1 MPLFTLPVTLLWS
14 RGESPSRSP
23 AEQQPENAAKM
34 ACGDIAPLGHGHGLQ
49 GMKVERPGTAEAR
62 QWASPAAA
70 RSAPAAAAAGG
81 SRALSGTHTFLL
93 LELLQVQFRH
103 NGKLYEISPLRT
115 RREANLVADV
125 LMRERQRAPDPCTAL
140 PFHLTAKLFLFPCLS
155 SASCHPQSALLC

>member
-1 MPLFTLPVTLLWS
+1 MPQPEARGHPSGAAWRRPRRELRGVPLFTLPVTLLWS

-81 SRALSGTHTFLL
+81 LRA
-93 LELLQVQFRH
+93 
-103 NGKLYEISPLRT
+103 
-115 RREANLVADV
+115 
-125 LMRERQRAPDPCTAL
+125 
-140 PFHLTAKLFLFPCLS
+140 
-155 SASCHPQSALLC
+155 